1 MRVAPTAPLEVT
13 EPDLLLE
20 LLIVPL
26 DAPAQFGLAK
36 STSWRKLML
45 AGSVESQY
53 RVGSA
58 SPSGHSM
65 SSVSSYSDS
74 GSRY

>member
-1 MRVAPTAPLEVT
+1 VT

-26 DAPAQFGLAK
+26 EAPAQFGEVDELAEADV
-36 STSWRKLML
+36 

-53 RVGSA
+53 RVSSA